1 MTPAAPKYKIINDPV
16 YGFISVPDP
25 FIQQLIDHPYF
36 QRLRRIKQMGLAHY
50 VYPGAHHTRFHHAL
64 GAMYLMD
71 EALKVLRD
79 KGVEITDTERQ
90 GALIAILL
98 HDVGHGPF
106 SHALENTIV
115 KGVSHEKLSLAFME
129 LLNEEFP
136 GKLDEAIRIFKG
148 EHPKRFLCNLVSGQ
162 LDVDR
167 LDYLRRDSFYTG
179 VSEGI
184 VGAERIIKLIN
195 VTDNELVVEEKGI
208 YSVEKLLIARRLMYW
223 QVYLH
228 KTVISTEFLILNI
241 LKRVKELAENGRI
254 LFAGRALRYFLERKG
269 PISDPKEIVPMFSR
283 LDDADLSAC
292 LKEWAED
299 EDEVLAELCRRI
311 LDRRLFKIF
320 LQDKPFTDDTKE
332 RVREALAQMGKD
344 ETLATYFFTDGE
356 VQNTIYS
363 RSSKSP
369 IRILMKNGAVKDITE
384 VSETIDSLKRVE
396 NQKKYFLLYPRE
408 LPSFRI

>member
-1 MTPAAPKYKIINDPV
+1 MPSVAKYKIINDPV
-16 YGFISVPDP
+16 YGFISIPDR

-79 KGVEITDTERQ
+79 KGVSISDDERV
-90 GALIAILL
+90 GALAAILL

-106 SHALENTIV
+106 SHALENTLV
-115 KGVSHEKLSLAFME
+115 KGISHEQLSLAFME
-129 LLNEEFP
+129 ELNEEFE
-136 GKLDEAIRIFKG
+136 GKLTTAIQIFKG
-148 EHPKRFLCNLVSGQ
+148 VHPKKFLCNLVSGQ

-195 VTDNELVVEEKGI
+195 VVDDELVVEEKGI
-208 YSVEKLLIARRLMYW
+208 YSVEKFLIARRLMYW

-241 LKRVKELAENGRI
+241 LKRVKELSETGRV
-254 LFAGRALRYFLERKG
+254 LFAGSALRTLLQREQAIENPR
-269 PISDPKEIVPMFSR
+269 EIIPVFSQ
-283 LDDADLSAC
+283 LDDADISAC
-292 LKEWAED
+292 LKEWATD
-299 EDEVLAELCRRI
+299 EDEVLAQMCKRI
-311 LDRRLFKIF
+311 LDRKLFKIL
-320 LQDKPFTDDTKE
+320 LQDKPFEEKMME
-332 RVREALAQMGKD
+332 KVAVKL
-344 ETLATYFFTDGE
+344 ETLGVEGHFPQYFTTTGE
-356 VQNTIYS
+356 VENTIYS
-363 RSSKSP
+363 RRSSP
-369 IRILMKNGAVKDITE
+369 IRIMMKNGEVKDITE
-384 VSETIDSLKRVE
+384 VSETINSLKQVE

-408 LPSFRI
+408 LAIQ

>member
-1 MTPAAPKYKIINDPV
+1 MPSTAKYKIINDPV
-16 YGFISVPDP
+16 YGFISIPDR

-79 KGVEITDTERQ
+79 KGVEITDEERI
-90 GALIAILL
+90 GALAATLL
-98 HDVGHGPF
+98 HDIGHGPF
-106 SHALENTIV
+106 SHALENTLV

-129 LLNEEFP
+129 LLNEEFE
-136 GKLDEAIRIFKG
+136 GKLDIAIQIFKC
-148 EHPKRFLCNLVSGQ
+148 EYHKNFLCNLVSGQ

-195 VTDNELVVEEKGI
+195 VNDNELVVEEKGI
-208 YSVEKLLIARRLMYW
+208 YSVEKFLIARRLMYW

-241 LKRVKELAENGRI
+241 LKRVKELSETGRV
-254 LFAGRALRYFLERKG
+254 LFAGTALRTLLERKE
-269 PISDPKEIVPMFSR
+269 PISDPKEIIPVFSK
-283 LDDADLSAC
+283 LDDADISAC

-299 EDEVLAELCRRI
+299 EDEVLAQMCKRI
-311 LDRRLFKIF
+311 LNRQLFKII
-320 LQDKPFTDDTKE
+320 LQDKPFSDHVKGQVSD
-332 RVREALAQMGKD
+332 ALKVLGVEGFYPQ
-344 ETLATYFFTDGE
+344 YFFTDGVVE
-356 VQNTIYS
+356 NTIYS
-363 RSSKSP
+363 RKSSP
-369 IRILMKNGAVKDITE
+369 IRILMKNGDVKDITE
-384 VSETIDSLKRVE
+384 VSETINSLKQVE

-408 LPSFRI
+408 LTEIHV

>member
-1 MTPAAPKYKIINDPV
+1 MTHPAAKYKIINDPV
-16 YGFISVPDP
+16 YGFISVPDR

-64 GAMYLMD
+64 GAMFLMD
-71 EALKVLRD
+71 EALKILRD
-79 KGVEITDTERQ
+79 KGVDISDEERL
-90 GALIAILL
+90 GALAAILL
-98 HDVGHGPF
+98 HDIGHGPF

-129 LLNEEFP
+129 VLNEEFG
-136 GKLDEAIRIFKG
+136 GKLDTAILIFKG
-148 EHPKRFLCNLVSGQ
+148 EYHKTFLCNLVSGQ

-195 VTDNELVVEEKGI
+195 VSGNELVVEEKGI
-208 YSVEKLLIARRLMYW
+208 YSVEKFLIARRLMYW

-241 LKRVKELAENGRI
+241 LKRVKELSETGRE
-254 LFAGRALRYFLERKG
+254 LFAGRALDELLKRKE
-269 PISDPKEIVPMFSR
+269 PITDPREIIPMFSK
-283 LDDADLSAC
+283 LDDSDIAAC

-299 EDEVLAELCRRI
+299 EDPVLSELCERI
-311 LDRRLFKIF
+311 LNRRLFKIL
-320 LQDKPFTDDTKE
+320 LQNTPFSDD
-332 RVREALAQMGKD
+332 VMAQVGAALAKSGTAGRYPQ
-344 ETLATYFFTDGE
+344 YFFTDGS

-363 RSSKSP
+363 TRSSP
-369 IRILMKNGAVKDITE
+369 IRIQMKNGEVRDITE
-384 VSETIDSLKRVE
+384 VSETIASLKQVE

-408 LPSFRI
+408 LTEIKV

>member
-1 MTPAAPKYKIINDPV
+1 MSQAAKYKIINDPV

-79 KGVEITDTERQ
+79 KGVAISPQEHQ

-129 LLNEEFP
+129 KLDEEFP
-136 GKLDEAIRIFKG
+136 GKLRIAIEIFKG

-195 VTDNELVVEEKGI
+195 VANNELVVEEKGI

-241 LKRVKELAENGRI
+241 LKRVKELAEEGRE
-254 LFAGRALRYFLERKG
+254 LFAGKALRYFLDRKE
-269 PISDPKEIVPMFSR
+269 PIGDPKEIIPMFSK

-299 EDEVLAELCRRI
+299 EDEVLSELCRRI
-311 LDRRLFKIF
+311 LDRRLFKIL
-320 LQDKPFTDDTKE
+320 LQGEPFSPEVRGQVKDALTKLDSAGRHPE
-332 RVREALAQMGKD
+332 
-344 ETLATYFFTDGE
+344 YFFTDGS

-363 RSSKSP
+363 RSSQSP
-369 IRILMKNGAVKDITE
+369 IRILMKDGSVKDITE
-384 VSETIDSLKRVE
+384 VSETIESLKRVE
-396 NQKKYFLLYPRE
+396 NQTKYFLLYPRE
-408 LPSFRI
+408 LAPIKG

>member
-1 MTPAAPKYKIINDPV
+1 MPSTAKYKIINDPV
-16 YGFISVPDP
+16 YGFISIPDK
-25 FIQQLIDHPYF
+25 FIQELIDHSFF

-79 KGVEITDTERQ
+79 KGVEITNEERL
-90 GALIAILL
+90 GALAAILL
-98 HDVGHGPF
+98 HDIGHGPF

-129 LLNEEFP
+129 VLNVEFN
-136 GKLDEAIRIFKG
+136 GKLNIAIQIFKG
-148 EHPKRFLCNLVSGQ
+148 DHPKKFLCNLVSGQ

-195 VTDNELVVEEKGI
+195 VNDNELVVEEKGI
-208 YSVEKLLIARRLMYW
+208 YSVEKFLIARRLMYW

-241 LKRVKELAENGRI
+241 LKRVKELAEEGRV
-254 LFAGRALRYFLERKG
+254 LFSGRALRYFLERKES
-269 PISDPKEIVPMFSR
+269 ISNPKEIIEMFSK
-283 LDDADLSAC
+283 LDDSDIAAC

-299 EDEVLAELCRRI
+299 EDEVLSQLCGRI
-311 LDRRLFKIF
+311 LNRRLFKII
-320 LQDKPFTDDTKE
+320 LQDKPFTDD
-332 RVREALAQMGKD
+332 VMLQVNGGLASLGTAGQYP
-344 ETLATYFFTDGE
+344 EYFFTTGE
-356 VQNTIYS
+356 VDNTIYS
-363 RSSKSP
+363 SRKSP
-369 IRILMKNGAVKDITE
+369 IRILMKNGQVKDITE
-384 VSETIDSLKRVE
+384 VSETIASLKQVE

-408 LPSFRI
+408 LTEIQH

>member
-1 MTPAAPKYKIINDPV
+1 MSQAVAKYKIINDPV

-79 KGVEITDTERQ
+79 KGVAISPAEHQ

-129 LLNEEFP
+129 KLNEEFP
-136 GKLDEAIRIFKG
+136 GKLDIAIQIFKG
-148 EHPKRFLCNLVSGQ
+148 EHPKKFLCNLVSGQ

-195 VTDNELVVEEKGI
+195 VNENELVVEEKGI

-241 LKRVKELAENGRI
+241 LKRVKELAEEGHK
-254 LFAGRALRYFLERKG
+254 LFAGRALRYFLDRKE
-269 PISDPKEIVPMFSR
+269 PITDPKEIIDLFSK

-292 LKEWAED
+292 LKEWAE
-299 EDEVLAELCRRI
+299 EDDTVLAELCRRI
-311 LDRRLFKIF
+311 LDRRLFKIL
-320 LQDKPFTDDTKE
+320 LQDRPFSDDVRTQ
-332 RVREALAQMGKD
+332 VREALKSLGTAGQYPH
-344 ETLATYFFTDGE
+344 YFFTDGS

-369 IRILMKNGAVKDITE
+369 IRILMKDGSVKDITE

-396 NQKKYFLLYPRE
+396 NQTKYFLLYPRE
-408 LPSFRI
+408 LAQIRG